1 MFREPHFMQAMPLGH
16 LAAMNS
22 RSTASLSENRAA
34 ASRIVMPLRWDFPG
48 PVCISY
54 PSLS

>member
-1 MFREPHFMQAMPLGH
+1 MQAMPLGH

-22 RSTASLSENRAA
+22 RSTASSSENRAA